1 MPGYCCGVLD
11 REICGRVDSPT
22 VSTPLHAVTRKLP
35 AASNAPAASEREQ
48 QRCELY
54 AMSFTLFALLAV
66 LMVMVVLLLLAGN
79 PCSSPRVSPYE
90 DRRNQLREGWLR
102 LATRREAL

>member
-1 MPGYCCGVLD
+1 
-11 REICGRVDSPT
+11 

-35 AASNAPAASEREQ
+35 AASNARATSEREQ

-66 LMVMVVLLLLAGN
+66 LMVMVVVLLLLAGN
-79 PCSSPRVSPYE
+79 PCSSPRVSPY
-90 DRRNQLREGWLR
+90 DSTTG
-102 LATRREAL
+102 ATNYERVVVCVARRREAL

>member
-1 MPGYCCGVLD
+1 
-11 REICGRVDSPT
+11 

-35 AASNAPAASEREQ
+35 AASNARATSEREQ

-54 AMSFTLFALLAV
+54 AMSFTLFAFLAV

-79 PCSSPRVSPYE
+79 PCSSPRVSPY
-90 DRRNQLREGWLR
+90 DSTTG
-102 LATRREAL
+102 ATNYERVVVCVARRREAL